1 MEDFKGTLQSY
12 GEDTVV
18 IKKAVLQGS
27 FSGFEALLKIRV
39 LEPKGFNGNLNA
51 KKLENFLWNMKQ
63 FFKAT
68 HVPDDERV
76 SITSMYLTSD
86 AKLWWFT
93 KVKDDEEF
101 RRPQITTWETLKKE
115 LIERLVPPHQHYLGG
130 QKIIENSWTH

>member
-1 MEDFKGTLQSY
+1 
-12 GEDTVV
+12 
-18 IKKAVLQGS
+18 
-27 FSGFEALLKIRV
+27 
-39 LEPKGFNGNLNA
+39 
-51 KKLENFLWNMKQ
+51 MKQ